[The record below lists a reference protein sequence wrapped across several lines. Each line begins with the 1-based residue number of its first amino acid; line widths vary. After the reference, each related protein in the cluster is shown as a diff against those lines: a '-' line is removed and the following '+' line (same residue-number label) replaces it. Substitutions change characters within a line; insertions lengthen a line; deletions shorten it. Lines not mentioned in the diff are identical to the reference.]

1 MKSIRWMFSYILV
14 ASLGLWL
21 AFAMSMKFMTPAR
34 SQQAPDSGELPAEF
48 MKESEPVATPPQTAQ
63 PPAAVT
69 EPPAAVPPPP
79 ADLPSNP
86 PVMAEENPSPP
97 PMEVIFKSDYV
108 YDPTGKRDPFK
119 PFKAIGAG
127 PVKPGRAAENLEPLQ
142 RWELER
148 LQVVGILWDVAK
160 PKAMIKDPDGTI
172 YTASIKTKI
181 GRNDGFI
188 AAIREGEIVVIELTY
203 YEDGRTVQEPRIL
216 ELKK

>member
-48 MKESEPVATPPQTAQ
+48 MKESESPATPLEATQ
-63 PPAAVT
+63 PPT
-69 EPPAAVPPPP
+69 TMESPAAVPPPP

-86 PVMAEENPSPP
+86 PAMAEESASPP

-119 PFKAIGAG
+119 PFKAIGSS
-127 PVKPGRAAENLEPLQ
+127 PVKPGRSAENLEPLQ

-160 PKAMIKDPDGTI
+160 PKAMIKDPDGAI

-188 AAIREGEIVVIELTY
+188 AAIREGEIVVFELTY
-203 YEDGRTVQEPRIL
+203 YEDGRTVQEPHIL